1 MPRDDVP
8 PAEDERD
15 FDGDGIP
22 DDADAFPDDSS
33 ETIDSDGDGV
43 GDNADA
49 FPNDRDENFDFD
61 GDGVGDNADAFPDDS
76 SETIDSDGDGVG
88 DNADAFP
95 NDPDEN
101 FDFDGDGVGD
111 NADAF
116 PGDSSETIDRDVDGV
131 GDNADA
137 FPNDPD
143 ENFDFDGDG
152 VGDNADAFPNDPEE
166 TTDSDGDGVGDAEVA
181 AAEVAAAAEA
191 AAAEAAAAEAAAA
204 EVAAAEEAAAAEV
217 AAAEEAAAAEVAAA
231 EAAAAEA
238 AAASEA
244 AANANNVPV
253 AADDTTALTGNED
266 TTSAV
271 LNTTLLSNDK
281 DADGDTLKITKIGGE
296 TLTPGTAQT
305 INVTNGTVNVDSA
318 GNIRFTPTANHVGAV
333 SFAYTVSDDK
343 GGTNSATVSG
353 SIQAVNDTPVAVD
366 DTTALNGNQNNTSA
380 VLNTTLLSNDFD
392 AEDDT
397 LKITKIG
404 GETLTQGTAQ
414 KIAVTNG
421 TVNVDAAGNITFAP
435 TANHVGAVSFAYT
448 VSDGTGAQSSATV
461 SGTITNA
468 NGTPVAADDTTA
480 LNGNEDTT
488 SAVLNTMLLSN
499 DKDADGDTLTIT
511 NIGGTTLT
519 PGTAQ
524 TINVTNGTVNVDS
537 AGNITFT
544 PAANY
549 AGTVSFAYTVSDG
562 KGGTNSAAVSGTIT
576 NVNDTPVAQ
585 DDTTALNGNEDTTS
599 AVLNTTLLSNDTDA
613 DGDTLTITNI
623 GGAPLTPGTA
633 QKIPVTNG
641 TVNVDSAGNI
651 RFTPTAN
658 HVGAVSFAYTVSDGT
673 GAQSSATVSGTITNV
688 NDTPV
693 AADDTTAL
701 NGNQNTASAVLN
713 TTLLSNDTDADGD
726 TLTITNIGGTT
737 LTPGTAQTIAVTNG
751 TVNVDSAGNITFK
764 PTANYAGAVSF
775 AYTVSDGT
783 GAQSSA
789 TVSGTITNASG
800 IPVAADD
807 TTALNGNEDTTSAVL
822 NTTLL
827 SNDTDADGDT
837 LKITNIGGTTL
848 TPGTAQTIA
857 VTNGTVNVDSA
868 GNITFTP
875 AANHVGAVSFAY
887 TVSDGTGAQ
896 SSAAVSGTITN
907 VNDIPVAQDDT
918 TALNGNE
925 DTTSAVLNT
934 TLLSNDMDVDSFVF
948 GGDTLTITNIGGTT
962 LTPGTAQT
970 INVTNGTVNV
980 DSAGN
985 ITFTP
990 AANHVGAVSFAY
1002 TVSDGTDA
1010 QSSATVSGTIT
1021 NVNDTPVAA
1030 DDTTALNGNE
1040 DTTSAVLNTT
1050 LLSNDFDAEDD
1061 TLKITKIGGETL
1073 TPGTAQTI
1081 AVTNGTVNVDSA
1093 GNIRF
1098 TPTANHVGAVSF
1110 AYTVSDGTGAQ
1121 SSATV
1126 SGTITNV
1133 NDTPV
1138 AADDT
1143 TALNGNQNTASAV
1156 LNTTLLSNDTDAD
1169 GDTLTITM
1177 IGGTELTPG
1186 TARSINVTNGTVN
1199 VDSVGNITFK
1209 PTANHV
1215 GAVSFAYTVSDG
1227 KGGTNSATVSGSI
1240 QAVNDT
1246 PVAAD
1251 DTTALNGNEDT
1262 TSAVLNT
1269 TLLSND
1275 KDADGDTLTI
1285 TMIGGTELTP
1295 GTAQTINV
1303 TNGTVNVDSVGNIR
1317 FTPTA
1322 NHVGAVSFAYTVS
1335 DGKGGTNSAAVS
1347 GSIQAV
1353 NDTPVAADDTTALNG
1368 NEDTTS
1374 AVLNTTLLSN
1384 DEDADGD
1391 TLTITKIGGTEL
1403 TPGTAQTINVTN
1415 GTVNVDSA
1423 GNIRFTPTANHV
1435 GAVSFAYTVSDGT
1448 GAHELGG
1455 CVGQYPGC
1463 QRYTGCRRR
1472 FDRAEWQ

>member
-1 MPRDDVP
+1 M
-8 PAEDERD
+8 
-15 FDGDGIP
+15 
-22 DDADAFPDDSS
+22 
-33 ETIDSDGDGV
+33 
-43 GDNADA
+43 
-49 FPNDRDENFDFD
+49 
-61 GDGVGDNADAFPDDS
+61 
-76 SETIDSDGDGVG
+76 
-88 DNADAFP
+88 
-95 NDPDEN
+95 
-101 FDFDGDGVGD
+101 
-111 NADAF
+111 
-116 PGDSSETIDRDVDGV
+116 
-131 GDNADA
+131 
-137 FPNDPD
+137 
-143 ENFDFDGDG
+143 
-152 VGDNADAFPNDPEE
+152 
-166 TTDSDGDGVGDAEVA
+166 
-181 AAEVAAAAEA
+181 
-191 AAAEAAAAEAAAA
+191 
-204 EVAAAEEAAAAEV
+204 
-217 AAAEEAAAAEVAAA
+217 
-231 EAAAAEA
+231 
-238 AAASEA
+238 
-244 AANANNVPV
+244 
-253 AADDTTALTGNED
+253 
-266 TTSAV
+266 
-271 LNTTLLSNDK
+271 
-281 DADGDTLKITKIGGE
+281 
-296 TLTPGTAQT
+296 
-305 INVTNGTVNVDSA
+305 
-318 GNIRFTPTANHVGAV
+318 
-333 SFAYTVSDDK
+333 
-343 GGTNSATVSG
+343 
-353 SIQAVNDTPVAVD
+353 
-366 DTTALNGNQNNTSA
+366 
-380 VLNTTLLSNDFD
+380 
-392 AEDDT
+392 
-397 LKITKIG
+397 
-404 GETLTQGTAQ
+404 
-414 KIAVTNG
+414 
-421 TVNVDAAGNITFAP
+421 
-435 TANHVGAVSFAYT
+435 
-448 VSDGTGAQSSATV
+448 
-461 SGTITNA
+461 
-468 NGTPVAADDTTA
+468 
-480 LNGNEDTT
+480 
-488 SAVLNTMLLSN
+488 
-499 DKDADGDTLTIT
+499 
-511 NIGGTTLT
+511 
-519 PGTAQ
+519 
-524 TINVTNGTVNVDS
+524 
-537 AGNITFT
+537 
-544 PAANY
+544 
-549 AGTVSFAYTVSDG
+549 
-562 KGGTNSAAVSGTIT
+562 
-576 NVNDTPVAQ
+576 
-585 DDTTALNGNEDTTS
+585 
-599 AVLNTTLLSNDTDA
+599 LNTTLLSNDTDA
-613 DGDTLTITNI
+613 DGDTLT
-623 GGAPLTPGTA
+623 
-633 QKIPVTNG
+633 
-641 TVNVDSAGNI
+641 
-651 RFTPTAN
+651 
-658 HVGAVSFAYTVSDGT
+658 
-673 GAQSSATVSGTITNV
+673 
-688 NDTPV
+688 
-693 AADDTTAL
+693 
-701 NGNQNTASAVLN
+701 
-713 TTLLSNDTDADGD
+713 
-726 TLTITNIGGTT
+726 
-737 LTPGTAQTIAVTNG
+737 
-751 TVNVDSAGNITFK
+751 
-764 PTANYAGAVSF
+764 
-775 AYTVSDGT
+775 
-783 GAQSSA
+783 
-789 TVSGTITNASG
+789 
-800 IPVAADD
+800 
-807 TTALNGNEDTTSAVL
+807 
-822 NTTLL
+822 
-827 SNDTDADGDT
+827 
-837 LKITNIGGTTL
+837 ITNIGGTTL

-1050 LLSNDFDAEDD
+1050 LLSNDTDADSD

-1384 DEDADGD
+1384 DKDAEDD

-1435 GAVSFAYTVSDGT
+1435 GAVSFAYTVSDGKGGT
-1448 GAHELGG
+1448 NSATVSGSIQAVNDTPVAADDPTALNGNEDTTSAVLNTTLLSNDTDADGDTLKITKIGGETLTPGTAQTITVTNGTVNVDSAGNIRFTPTANHVGAVSFAYTVSDGKGG
-1455 CVGQYPGC
+1455 TNSATVSGSIQAVNDTPVAADDTTALNGNQNTASAVLNTTLLSNDTDADGDTLTITSIGFKTLTPGTA
-1463 QRYTGCRRR
+1463 QTINGV
-1472 FDRAEWQ
+1472 EWYGEC